1 MQQEGPLD
9 LVARIVSS
17 FRSNNADGKSP
28 EEYQEIFRHIIGHLH
43 GRVSFAR
50 CWGMSDVLELP
61 DDTPY
66 RLGQLILPALKG
78 KLSSVSLVLN
88 PLNWNDDGES
98 WYEPVLNDLTEI
110 DELLEQIVLSMGSA
124 HPEND
129 FVDIASFSVRS
140 VSRRVFRLCGMQLSH
155 TFVAWQSFFEEF
167 SFSNPPSYN
176 LSCTPHGYHVA
187 MLAATSTEFI
197 DTFIERLHKPL
208 SAVAK
213 DEWREFVQ
221 QLSSSFNSFVKEPD
235 PNITFLKDLLGW
247 YSQER
252 RMDAFKAASP
262 VIKLCRLY
270 FNKLSRSTVGRPLI
284 FVTPSME
291 MDQDQL
297 DRFFKHTERAEDSI
311 HGFVDSCERES
322 TFHDVLL
329 KVTYKLEDRMD
340 RLSPFLENYWESL
353 LEENDPD
360 VDREAIAHARQ
371 WHESWKQLF
380 SIATDNFLR
389 DTGCKKSRPTGVR
402 GLTGVQWCFLNTMWN
417 SLWKSNRN
425 ITVFKYPS
433 RSRANRIRV
442 PNRVTLTL

>member
-28 EEYQEIFRHIIGHLH
+28 EEYQGGHIIGHLH

-213 DEWREFVQ
+213 DEWRE
-221 QLSSSFNSFVKEPD
+221 
-235 PNITFLKDLLGW
+235 ICLGGTAKREEW
-247 YSQER
+247 
-252 RMDAFKAASP
+252 MHFKAASP

-389 DTGCKKSRPTGVR
+389 DTGCKKS
-402 GLTGVQWCFLNTMWN
+402 W
-417 SLWKSNRN
+417 
-425 ITVFKYPS
+425 YY
-433 RSRANRIRV
+433 
-442 PNRVTLTL
+442 

>member
-1 MQQEGPLD
+1 MPLSPPCSLPLPSALGQSGCSNQNGALNLELLTSTNCYSNGGSAPMSCGNQGGDPSGSGILGGLLGSGAILNVNALNTWDISGVVLVPKIPILTSIHKMQQEGPLD

-61 DDTPY
+61 DDTAY
-66 RLGQLILPALKG
+66 RLGQIILPALKG
-78 KLSSVSLVLN
+78 KLRSVALVLN
-88 PLNWNDDGES
+88 PLNWNNDGKS
-98 WYEPVLNDLTEI
+98 WYEPVLNDLIEI
-110 DELLEQIVLSMGSA
+110 DEVLEQIVLSMGSA
-124 HPEND
+124 HPENE
-129 FVDIASFSVRS
+129 FVDIAPFSVRS
-140 VSRRVFRLCGMQLSH
+140 VSRRVFHLCGIQLSRI
-155 TFVAWQSFFEEF
+155 FVAWQSFFEDF

-187 MLAATSTEFI
+187 MLTATSTESI

-213 DEWREFVQ
+213 DEWRVFVQ
-221 QLSSSFNSFVKEPD
+221 QLSSSFNSF
-235 PNITFLKDLLGW
+235 
-247 YSQER
+247 
-252 RMDAFKAASP
+252 
-262 VIKLCRLY
+262 
-270 FNKLSRSTVGRPLI
+270 
-284 FVTPSME
+284 
-291 MDQDQL
+291 
-297 DRFFKHTERAEDSI
+297 
-311 HGFVDSCERES
+311 
-322 TFHDVLL
+322 
-329 KVTYKLEDRMD
+329 LEDRMD

-389 DTGCKKSRPTGVR
+389 DTGCKKSRPTGV
-402 GLTGVQWCFLNTMWN
+402 QWCFLNTMCN
-417 SLWKSNRN
+417 SLWKSNSN
-425 ITVFKYPS
+425 ITAFQ
-433 RSRANRIRV
+433 V
-442 PNRVTLTL
+442 PVKIQG

>member
-1 MQQEGPLD
+1 M
-9 LVARIVSS
+9 
-17 FRSNNADGKSP
+17 
-28 EEYQEIFRHIIGHLH
+28 
-43 GRVSFAR
+43 
-50 CWGMSDVLELP
+50 
-61 DDTPY
+61 
-66 RLGQLILPALKG
+66 
-78 KLSSVSLVLN
+78 
-88 PLNWNDDGES
+88 
-98 WYEPVLNDLTEI
+98 LT
-110 DELLEQIVLSMGSA
+110 
-124 HPEND
+124 
-129 FVDIASFSVRS
+129 
-140 VSRRVFRLCGMQLSH
+140 
-155 TFVAWQSFFEEF
+155 
-167 SFSNPPSYN
+167 
-176 LSCTPHGYHVA
+176 
-187 MLAATSTEFI
+187 ATSTESI

-213 DEWREFVQ
+213 DEWRVFVQ

-235 PNITFLKDLLGW
+235 PNKTFLNDLLGW

-252 RMDAFKAASP
+252 RRDAFQAASP

-311 HGFVDSCERES
+311 RGFVDSCERES

-389 DTGCKKSRPTGVR
+389 DTGCKKSR
-402 GLTGVQWCFLNTMWN
+402 
-417 SLWKSNRN
+417 
-425 ITVFKYPS
+425 YY
-433 RSRANRIRV
+433 
-442 PNRVTLTL
+442 